1 MGRTFDIISLVCAIL
16 LIISMLVVEPLG
28 YIRFKYGWT
37 KYFFIFMMILAA
49 IISWMSLKGKFR
61 SENLI
66 LAKKFY
72 EQGHV
77 FNMKGDLDAAISNY
91 KMAVN
96 MYSDFAP
103 AHNAL
108 GHAFFSKGKLNKSIK
123 EFKEAIRIDPKF
135 GSAYC
140 SLGAALAGAGKM
152 DEAIL
157 EFRKA
162 VELEPNNVNAREAL
176 ERALKEVN
184 QNDLEKGHEKKSA
197 DEVYSNEEYGFSIKC
212 PKGWRINT
220 KLPPEMLVCF
230 TDLRGGS
237 INLMAGSTYGTQ
249 ESIEDLENLAIQ
261 NVNRLNGKMES
272 LKRIKLDNIEAIEA
286 IYLALGLKT
295 KKVGFVKDGIE
306 YLITCGI
313 KPNLFDEYE
322 PIFDKCIQ
330 SFKFRRQDQ
339 EKRLSKKNDK
349 KVKLRWDPAYG

>member
-1 MGRTFDIISLVCAIL
+1 MGRTSDIISIVCAIL
-16 LIISMLVVEPLG
+16 LIIAMLVVEPSG
-28 YIRFKYGWT
+28 YIRFKYGWA
-37 KYFFIFMMILAA
+37 KYFFIFMVILAA

-61 SENLI
+61 SRNLR

-72 EQGHV
+72 DQGLI

-96 MYSDFAP
+96 MDSDFAP

-135 GSAYC
+135 GSAHC

-184 QNDLEKGHEKKSA
+184 QNDLEFEYDEKST
-197 DEVYSNEEYGFSIKC
+197 DEIYSNEEYGFSIKC
-212 PKGWRINT
+212 PKGWRRINT
-220 KLPPEMLVCF
+220 KLPSEMLVHF
-230 TDLRGGS
+230 TNLRGGN
-237 INLMAGSTYGTQ
+237 INLVAGPTYGVQ
-249 ESIEDLENLAIQ
+249 ESIEDLEDLVIR
-261 NVNRLNGKMES
+261 NVHGLNGKMGS
-272 LKRIKLDNIEAIEA
+272 LKRIKVDNIEAIEA
-286 IYLALGLKT
+286 IYSALGLKT
-295 KKVGFVKDGIE
+295 KKVGFVKGSIE
-306 YLITCGI
+306 HIITCGV
-313 KPNLFDEYE
+313 KPDQFDEYE
-322 PIFDKCIQ
+322 PIFDECIQ
-330 SFKFRRQDQ
+330 SLKF
-339 EKRLSKKNDK
+339 NI
-349 KVKLRWDPAYG
+349 KLW